1 MTSPKMGSRK
11 GQTTIYYDS
20 TRAEV
25 VCGCFTG
32 TLDEFKVAIDATHGD
47 NHHGVE
53 YRKWLTSFEKYREE
67 SND

>member
-11 GQTTIYYDS
+11 GQTTIYFDS
-20 TRAEV
+20 ARTEV
-25 VCGCFTG
+25 ICGCFTG

-53 YRKWLTSFEKYREE
+53 YRKWLTSFEKYA
-67 SND
+67 NDTGI